1 MLHAPT
7 RPSLDVFSLRPLR
20 LCGERAF
27 YFRAS
32 VVNMLMRK
40 KQGFTLIEL
49 IVVLVIIGIVA
60 AVSVPR
66 FTGSLDSIRFRKT
79 MNELVYFLREAR
91 IQAMSTAKANT
102 VVFDLRGGYCWNE
115 DKRIF
120 IMPREIEMFTDKF
133 EAKDEQTSIFT
144 FYPNGTALEDKLG
157 FVCDNMVAV
166 LHVEPLGGMAY
177 YKINE
182 EMEQVVRYARNEET
196 LSEEEIKKN
205 IDKSKESDKLTEDID
220 MDGLDNVMSADEEF
234 ADDEDDKGAEDDE

>member
-1 MLHAPT
+1 MQK
-7 RPSLDVFSLRPLR
+7 R
-20 LCGERAF
+20 
-27 YFRAS
+27 
-32 VVNMLMRK
+32 
-40 KQGFTLIEL
+40 QGFTLLEL

-60 AVSVPR
+60 AVAVPR

-91 IQAMSTAKANT
+91 IKAMSCAEATN
-102 VVFDLRGGYCWNE
+102 VVFDFRGGYCYND

-120 IMPREIEMFTDKF
+120 IMSREIEMFTDKF
-133 EAKDEQTSIFT
+133 EAKEEQTRILT

-182 EMEQVVRYARNEET
+182 EMKEVIRYARDEET
-196 LSEEEIKKN
+196 PDEEEIKKD
-205 IDKSKESDKLTEDID
+205 IDKSKESDKLADDIE
-220 MDGLDNVMSADEEF
+220 MDGLDNVLSADGEF
-234 ADDEDDKGAEDDE
+234 DEDDGDDEGDEGDE

>member
-1 MLHAPT
+1 MVHFAFT
-7 RPSLDVFSLRPLR
+7 PS
-20 LCGERAF
+20 GA
-27 YFRAS
+27 
-32 VVNMLMRK
+32 NILMRK
-40 KQGFTLIEL
+40 KQGFTLLEL

-60 AVSVPR
+60 GVAVPR

-91 IQAMSTAKANT
+91 IKAMATAKATN

-120 IMPREIEMFTDKF
+120 IMPRKIELFTNKF
-133 EAKDEQTSIFT
+133 EAKDEQTRIFT

-157 FVCDNMVAV
+157 FVCDNMAAV

-196 LSEEEIKKN
+196 PSEEEIEKD

-220 MDGLDNVMSADEEF
+220 MDGLDNVMSADDEF
-234 ADDEDDKGAEDDE
+234 DDDDG

>member
-1 MLHAPT
+1 
-7 RPSLDVFSLRPLR
+7 
-20 LCGERAF
+20 
-27 YFRAS
+27 
-32 VVNMLMRK
+32 MRK
-40 KQGFTLIEL
+40 KQGFTLLEL

-60 AVSVPR
+60 AVAVPR

-91 IQAMSTAKANT
+91 IKAMSCAEATN
-102 VVFDLRGGYCWNE
+102 VVFDFRGGYCYNE

-133 EAKDEQTSIFT
+133 EAKEEQTRILT

-182 EMEQVVRYARNEET
+182 EMKQVIRYARDEET
-196 LSEEEIKKN
+196 PDEEEIKKD
-205 IDKSKESDKLTEDID
+205 IDKSKESDKLADDIE
-220 MDGLDNVMSADEEF
+220 MDGLDNVLS
-234 ADDEDDKGAEDDE
+234 ADDEFDEDDGDDEGDEGDE

>member
-1 MLHAPT
+1 
-7 RPSLDVFSLRPLR
+7 
-20 LCGERAF
+20 
-27 YFRAS
+27 
-32 VVNMLMRK
+32 MRE

-49 IVVLVIIGIVA
+49 IVVLVIMGIIAGVA
-60 AVSVPR
+60 VPR

-91 IQAMSTAKANT
+91 IQAMSTAKAIT

-120 IMPREIEMFTDKF
+120 IMYREIEMFTDKF
-133 EAKDEQTSIFT
+133 EAKDEQTRIFT

-182 EMEQVVRYARNEET
+182 EMEQVVRYARDEKT

-205 IDKSKESDKLTEDID
+205 IDKSKESDKLSEDID
-220 MDGLDNVMSADEEF
+220 MDGLDNVMSVDTELDE
-234 ADDEDDKGAEDDE
+234 DDEDDSAAAEESEDE

>member
-1 MLHAPT
+1 
-7 RPSLDVFSLRPLR
+7 
-20 LCGERAF
+20 
-27 YFRAS
+27 
-32 VVNMLMRK
+32 
-40 KQGFTLIEL
+40 
-49 IVVLVIIGIVA
+49 
-60 AVSVPR
+60 
-66 FTGSLDSIRFRKT
+66 

-91 IQAMSTAKANT
+91 IKAMATAKATN

-120 IMPREIEMFTDKF
+120 IMPRGTEVFTDKF
-133 EAKDEQTSIFT
+133 EARDEQTRIFT

-196 LSEEEIKKN
+196 PSEEEIEKD
-205 IDKSKESDKLTEDID
+205 IDKSKESDKLAEDID
-220 MDGLDNVMSADEEF
+220 MDGLDNVMSADDELGEDDG
-234 ADDEDDKGAEDDE
+234 DDE

>member
-1 MLHAPT
+1 
-7 RPSLDVFSLRPLR
+7 
-20 LCGERAF
+20 
-27 YFRAS
+27 
-32 VVNMLMRK
+32 MRK

-49 IVVLVIIGIVA
+49 IVVLVIIGIIAGVA
-60 AVSVPR
+60 VPR

-91 IQAMSTAKANT
+91 IKAMSSAKATN

-120 IMPREIEMFTDKF
+120 IMPNEIEMFTDKF
-133 EAKDEQTSIFT
+133 EAKGEQTRIFT

-157 FVCDNMVAV
+157 FVCNNMVAV
-166 LHVEPLGGMAY
+166 LHVEPLGGMTY

-196 LSEEEIKKN
+196 PSKEEIKKN
-205 IDKSKESDKLTEDID
+205 INKSKESDRLTEEMD
-220 MDGLDNVMSADEEF
+220 MDGLDNVTS
-234 ADDEDDKGAEDDE
+234 ADDEDDE

>member
-1 MLHAPT
+1 
-7 RPSLDVFSLRPLR
+7 
-20 LCGERAF
+20 
-27 YFRAS
+27 
-32 VVNMLMRK
+32 MRK

-60 AVSVPR
+60 AVAVPR

-79 MNELVYFLREAR
+79 MNELVFFLREAR
-91 IQAMSTAKANT
+91 IKAMSSAEATS
-102 VVFDLRGGYCWNE
+102 VVFDLRGGYCYNE

-133 EAKDEQTSIFT
+133 EAKDEQTRILT

-157 FVCDNMVAV
+157 FVCYNMVAV

-196 LSEEEIKKN
+196 PDEEEIKKN
-205 IDKSKESDKLTEDID
+205 IDKSKDSVKLTEDIE
-220 MDGLDNVMSADEEF
+220 MDGLDNVMSAYDEF
-234 ADDEDDKGAEDDE
+234 DEDDGDDVGDEGDEEE

>member
-1 MLHAPT
+1 
-7 RPSLDVFSLRPLR
+7 
-20 LCGERAF
+20 
-27 YFRAS
+27 
-32 VVNMLMRK
+32 MRK
-40 KQGFTLIEL
+40 KQGFTLLEL

-60 AVSVPR
+60 AVAVPR
-66 FTGSLDSIRFRKT
+66 FTGSFDSIRFRKT

-91 IQAMSTAKANT
+91 IKAMSTAEATN
-102 VVFDLRGGYCWNE
+102 VVFDFRGGYCWNE

-133 EAKDEQTSIFT
+133 EAKEEQTRILT

-182 EMEQVVRYARNEET
+182 EMKQVIRYARDEET
-196 LSEEEIKKN
+196 PDEEEIKKD
-205 IDKSKESDKLTEDID
+205 IDKSKESDKLADDIE
-220 MDGLDNVMSADEEF
+220 MDGLDNVLS
-234 ADDEDDKGAEDDE
+234 ADDEFDEDDGDDEGDEGDE

>member
-1 MLHAPT
+1 
-7 RPSLDVFSLRPLR
+7 
-20 LCGERAF
+20 
-27 YFRAS
+27 
-32 VVNMLMRK
+32 MRK
-40 KQGFTLIEL
+40 KQGFTLLEL

-60 AVSVPR
+60 AVAVPR

-91 IQAMSTAKANT
+91 IKAMSNAEATN
-102 VVFDLRGGYCWNE
+102 VVFDFRGGYCWNE

-133 EAKDEQTSIFT
+133 EAKEEQTRILT

-182 EMEQVVRYARNEET
+182 EMKQVIRYARDEET
-196 LSEEEIKKN
+196 PDEEEIKKD
-205 IDKSKESDKLTEDID
+205 IDKSKESDKLADDIE
-220 MDGLDNVMSADEEF
+220 MDGLDNVLS
-234 ADDEDDKGAEDDE
+234 ADDEFDEDDGDDEGDEGDE

>member
-1 MLHAPT
+1 
-7 RPSLDVFSLRPLR
+7 
-20 LCGERAF
+20 
-27 YFRAS
+27 
-32 VVNMLMRK
+32 MRK

-49 IVVLVIIGIVA
+49 IVVLVIIGIIAGVA
-60 AVSVPR
+60 VPR

-91 IQAMSTAKANT
+91 IKAMSSAKATN

-120 IMPREIEMFTDKF
+120 IMPNEIEMFTDKF
-133 EAKDEQTSIFT
+133 EAKGEQTRIFT

-157 FVCDNMVAV
+157 FVCNNMVAV
-166 LHVEPLGGMAY
+166 LHVEPLGGMTY

-196 LSEEEIKKN
+196 PSKEEIKKN
-205 IDKSKESDKLTEDID
+205 INKSKESDKLTEEMDT
-220 MDGLDNVMSADEEF
+220 DGLDNVMSADDE
-234 ADDEDDKGAEDDE
+234 DDEDDE

>member
-1 MLHAPT
+1 
-7 RPSLDVFSLRPLR
+7 
-20 LCGERAF
+20 
-27 YFRAS
+27 
-32 VVNMLMRK
+32 MRE

-49 IVVLVIIGIVA
+49 IVVLVIMGIIAGVA
-60 AVSVPR
+60 VPR

-91 IQAMSTAKANT
+91 IQAMSTAKAIT

-120 IMPREIEMFTDKF
+120 IMYREIEMFTDKF

-205 IDKSKESDKLTEDID
+205 IDKSKESDKLSEDID
-220 MDGLDNVMSADEEF
+220 MDGLDNVMSVDTELDE
-234 ADDEDDKGAEDDE
+234 DDEDDSAAAEESEDE

>member
-1 MLHAPT
+1 
-7 RPSLDVFSLRPLR
+7 
-20 LCGERAF
+20 
-27 YFRAS
+27 
-32 VVNMLMRK
+32 MRE

-49 IVVLVIIGIVA
+49 IVVLVIMGIIAGVA
-60 AVSVPR
+60 VPR

-91 IQAMSTAKANT
+91 IQAMSTAKAIT

-120 IMPREIEMFTDKF
+120 IMYREIEMFTDKF
-133 EAKDEQTSIFT
+133 EAKDEQTRIFT

-220 MDGLDNVMSADEEF
+220 MDGLDNVMSVDTELEE
-234 ADDEDDKGAEDDE
+234 DDEDDSAVAEESEDE

>member
-1 MLHAPT
+1 
-7 RPSLDVFSLRPLR
+7 
-20 LCGERAF
+20 
-27 YFRAS
+27 
-32 VVNMLMRK
+32 MRK
-40 KQGFTLIEL
+40 RQGFTLIEL

-60 AVSVPR
+60 AVAVPR

-91 IQAMSTAKANT
+91 IKAMSSAEATN
-102 VVFDLRGGYCWNE
+102 VVFDFRGGYCYNE

-133 EAKDEQTSIFT
+133 EAKDEQTRIFT

-182 EMEQVVRYARNEET
+182 EMEQVVRYARDEKT
-196 LSEEEIKKN
+196 PDEEEIKKD
-205 IDKSKESDKLTEDID
+205 IDKSKDSDKLTEEID
-220 MDGLDNVMSADEEF
+220 MDGLDNLMSVGDELDEDEGSV
-234 ADDEDDKGAEDDE
+234 DDEDTGDK